1 MDPKPT
7 SAAPSP
13 LKLLTTKGHLFV
25 PSNRGKERFNVAAI
39 NPGLHCLPDDRYC
52 HFSDHHDPVG
62 TKRRL
67 LVESAPLDY

>member
-39 NPGLHCLPDDRYC
+39 NPGL
-52 HFSDHHDPVG
+52 
-62 TKRRL
+62 T
-67 LVESAPLDY
+67 

>member
-25 PSNRGKERFNVAAI
+25 PSNRGKERSNVAAI
-39 NPGLHCLPDDRYC
+39 NPGRNCLPDETQLAQNGVC
-52 HFSDHHDPVG
+52 WLNP
-62 TKRRL
+62 
-67 LVESAPLDY
+67 PLRITEP